1 MKRRIFR
8 GFIVCFA
15 IVFSVII
22 SADWSTAGDSG
33 IYGRA
38 AWRGELVSGITVFAY
53 NNAKSNFNDDEFSRS
68 EATSTEGT
76 YRMSL
81 PPGRYTLVARS
92 SGAGEDGRPGAGDYY
107 CFYSG
112 SPVVVREGQWAP
124 VGFNLVK
131 FIPEERHLAEERY
144 PAEEKYTNNP
154 TVIEGTITYQDE
166 PLEKL
171 YLNLYTEPSEG
182 FRGPGLAA
190 YPVGSGGRFRINIS
204 PGKYFVIARKRI
216 RGGMYGPMEIGDYFN
231 YYPGN
236 PIVIEKGENVK
247 LTIETVTRL
256 SQLEE
261 GLSSV
266 PAINGRVVESS
277 GQPVMGVRV
286 FAYGSGITTGRPDY
300 FSEPSDE
307 GGHFS
312 LSIPEPGDYS
322 LVAREKF
329 GGPAGPG
336 EYNGVY
342 LSGNTVAVGTD
353 DGENDVTITVG
364 KQK

>member
-1 MKRRIFR
+1 VKRRVFR
-8 GFIVCFA
+8 GFIICFT

-22 SADWSTAGDSG
+22 NAGWSTAGDSG

-53 NNAKSNFNDDEFSRS
+53 NNAKNNFTYDEFSRS
-68 EATSTEGT
+68 EPTATDGT

-81 PPGRYTLVARS
+81 PPGRYTLGARS
-92 SGAGEDGRPGAGDYY
+92 SGTGEDGRPRPGDYY
-107 CFYSG
+107 CYYSG

-131 FIPEERHLAEERY
+131 YILEERY
-144 PAEEKYTNNP
+144 PDSSTA
-154 TVIEGTITYQDE
+154 IEGTITYLDE

-171 YLNLYTEPSEG
+171 YLDLYTKPSEG

-190 YPVGSGGRFRINIS
+190 YPVGAGGRFRINIP
-204 PGKYFVIARKRI
+204 PGKYFVIARKRV

-236 PIVIEKGENVK
+236 PIVIEKGENVR

-261 GLSSV
+261 GLSSI
-266 PAINGRVVESS
+266 PAINGRVAEPS
-277 GQPVMGVRV
+277 GQPVKGVRV
-286 FAYGSGITTGRPDY
+286 FAYGSGKTTGRPDY
-300 FSEPSDE
+300 FSEPTDE
-307 GGHFS
+307 GGRFS

-342 LSGNTVAVGTD
+342 LDGNTVAVGIN
-353 DGENDVTITVG
+353 DGKNDVTITVRR
-364 KQK
+364 QK